1 MPSENQHNSGVAYL
15 VIPMVE
21 AVFRY
26 QRRTNRYICI
36 QNQILELI
44 MKHKSLS
51 LLALSLFA
59 GSVYAQGMTY
69 NVGVVNNYL
78 YRGISQTRGEPAVQG
93 GLDYANKGGVYV
105 GAWASSI
112 KWIEDNSTAA
122 VGVTGPTE
130 LNFYGGYKFDL
141 AAQTTMDLGF
151 LRYEYLNNT
160 LEKNTAYSNANTDE
174 LYVGLSTPLFN
185 VKFSYAMS
193 NLFGQRS
200 TIAGA
205 NSTGATY
212 TEFSREFNL
221 GSGYKLTPK
230 AGMTSMNSKV
240 VDAVN
245 GATTSYNDYSLTL
258 TKDIQ
263 PGLALSVGYS
273 GTNANRNWYVSNFNG
288 KYLGDQAAVVGLKYN
303 F

>member
-1 MPSENQHNSGVAYL
+1 
-15 VIPMVE
+15 
-21 AVFRY
+21 
-26 QRRTNRYICI
+26 
-36 QNQILELI
+36 

-93 GLDYANKGGVYV
+93 GLEYANKGGVYV

-130 LNFYGGYKFDL
+130 LNIYGGYKFDL
-141 AAQTTMDLGF
+141 APSTTMDLGF

-193 NLFGQRS
+193 NLFGQRG
-200 TIAGA
+200 TIDRSNA
-205 NSTGATY
+205 TGATY
-212 TEFSREFNL
+212 TEFSRDFNL

-273 GTNANRNWYVSNFNG
+273 GTNANRNYYVSNFNG